1 MTNGGSE
8 ADYQAPV
15 IIEVGSIAAHTFANF
30 NPQGEGDKGTT
41 NCLFCD
47 RFGELSH
54 SNVAPPGQ
62 GF

>member
-1 MTNGGSE
+1 MSDKKGKVEYTRPLIT
-8 ADYQAPV
+8 Q
-15 IIEVGSIAAHTFANF
+15 VGSIAAHTFANF

>member
-1 MTNGGSE
+1 MSDGE
-8 ADYQAPV
+8 RKAVYQRPL
-15 IIEVGSIAAHTFANF
+15 ITEVGSIAAHTFANF
-30 NPQGEGDKGTT
+30 NPVGEGDKGTT